1 MASLKISQ
9 TSVLELEESAL
20 DTDQVENLI
29 KFCPTKE
36 EMEIIKVGI
45 YIMMVHNSALF
56 KYLNV
61 HDESPLTN
69 YLFIYLSW
77 NRVIMGKRRN

>member
-69 YLFIYLSW
+69 YLLSW